1 VIDEAVQIHGG
12 MGYSAEMAVER
23 GYRDSRINRIFEGT
37 NEINRLLV
45 VDTAMK
51 RAMKGD
57 FNLFGLAEKL
67 FLNIDLITDGKK
79 ENESH
84 YSEKL
89 RFVKN
94 FKQIILL
101 VLHAATK
108 HFENKFVQEQEVMN
122 NISDMMIETY
132 VSESTLLRV
141 EKIENMKGA
150 EAAYVYKEILDVN
163 VYDSAGKIRKSAFD
177 AVNSFAS
184 GELAAKLLKSIDVL
198 STVSSVNIR
207 DARRKIADKLIEDNT
222 YRF

>member
-1 VIDEAVQIHGG
+1 
-12 MGYSAEMAVER
+12 
-23 GYRDSRINRIFEGT
+23 
-37 NEINRLLV
+37 
-45 VDTAMK
+45 
-51 RAMKGD
+51 
-57 FNLFGLAEKL
+57 
-67 FLNIDLITDGKK
+67 LITDGKK
-79 ENESH
+79 DNESY

-89 RFVKN
+89 RLVKN

-101 VLHAATK
+101 VLHGATK

-122 NISDMMIETY
+122 NISDMMMETY
-132 VSESTLLRV
+132 VSESILLRV

-150 EAAYVYKEILDVN
+150 ETASVYKEILDVN

-184 GELAAKLLKSIDVL
+184 GELAVKLLRSIDIL
-198 STVSSVNIR
+198 STVSAVNIK